1 MSSVT
6 EIVVEEPFEGEPK
19 KFTRLERMLLF
30 AVVTECERCI
40 QTEGADCFG
49 SERSVDCPF
58 YDFRQEYNVDDIE
71 SWKEMV
77 K

>member
-6 EIVVEEPFEGEPK
+6 EIIVEEPFGAEPK

-30 AVVTECERCI
+30 AVVTECERCT

-49 SERSVDCPF
+49 SGQKVDCPF
-58 YDFRQEYNVDDIE
+58 YDFRQEYSVDDIE
-71 SWKEMV
+71 SWKEKV